1 MRRLLPLLLIVWA
14 AGAVVWALVQDDDSE
29 KRTSEN
35 EPPAKKAAPAE
46 PAVAAKP
53 PPGVLMTRAA
63 DPLPSDIHATLH
75 AKTTRE
81 SFAKLWA
88 WVEGGKGR
96 LTQILLG
103 GADGSSLVAGQEG
116 LGAYLLVQRFLAPSR
131 AKTLRYKDEV
141 LAAFDKAR
149 ASKDPR
155 ALHGVL
161 AAMGVLAHHVRE
173 RMEALLELSRDAART
188 PYTRAL
194 AAEVLLLIDAQ
205 DFSAHDAVAEVLR
218 AGGKGDE
225 ASSWILDRVRARGEK
240 MRALVPVLLE
250 AHDRRDGS
258 WPHERSALKALAA
271 ADPNSHAVRLRLAR
285 ELHPGDKWVAKIAR
299 DTLFSGSVSEILA
312 VVRELSGI
320 ARVIGI
326 EELVKRKVDKAVLS
340 PLLVPVLVHEDVAAR
355 TRAITAMAH
364 IGTDTGPYMAAIE
377 ELLGSKKDESRW
389 VSGVQAL
396 GELSSIP
403 GDKAVAIQRLF
414 GLTRSPNVKVRI
426 TAVQSVLMHRTSV
439 DAKLEMLAELLK
451 DSVSKVRA
459 EAVDGL
465 GELVSEDRRAVTHLK
480 LALSDKDK
488 DVREMAKYWL
498 EDTDDGTDDDADD
511 R

>member
-1 MRRLLPLLLIVWA
+1 MRKLLPLLLIVWA
-14 AGAVVWALVQDDDSE
+14 AGAVAWALLQDDDAD
-29 KRTSEN
+29 TSRD
-35 EPPAKKAAPAE
+35 EPATKKAAPPE
-46 PAVAAKP
+46 PAAAVEP

-63 DPLPSDIHATLH
+63 KPLPYEIHTTLQ

-96 LTQILLG
+96 LIQILLG
-103 GADGSSLVAGQEG
+103 GADGSRLVAGQEG
-116 LGAYLLVQRFLAPSR
+116 LGAYLLINRFLAPSR
-131 AKTLRYKDEV
+131 ARTLRHKDEV
-141 LAAFDKAR
+141 LAAFETAR

-161 AAMGVLAHHVRE
+161 AALGVLGHHVRE
-173 RMEALLELSRDAART
+173 QMNALLELSRDAERT

-194 AAEVLLLIDAQ
+194 AAEVLMQIDPQ
-205 DFSAHDAVAEVLR
+205 DFSTHDAVADVLR
-218 AGGKGDE
+218 AGGTGDE

-240 MRALVPVLLE
+240 VRALVPVLLE
-250 AHDRRDGS
+250 AHDKRDGS

-271 ADPNSHAVRLRLAR
+271 VDPTSHQVRLRLAR

-299 DTLFSGSVSEILA
+299 DTLFSGSVSEVLA

-340 PLLVPVLVHEDVAAR
+340 PLLVPLLVDADVDAR

-364 IGTDTGPYMAAIE
+364 IGTETGPYMAAIE
-377 ELLGSKKDESRW
+377 ELLGAKKDESRW
-389 VSGVQAL
+389 VSAVQAL

-403 GDKAVAIQRLF
+403 GDKTLAIQRLF
-414 GLTRSPNVKVRI
+414 GLTRSRNVKVRI

-451 DSVSKVRA
+451 DSEPKVRA

-465 GELVSEDRRAVTHLK
+465 GELVSEDKRALAHLK
-480 LALSDKDK
+480 LALSDTDK
-488 DVREMAKYWL
+488 DVREMATYWL
-498 EDTDDGTDDDADD
+498 EDTDDGADD